1 MREVI
6 RTENL
11 YKRLPI
17 GGHELEILRDINLSI
32 YDGEMVA
39 IVGPS
44 GSGKSTLMGL
54 IGGLDSVSSGKI
66 FVDDIDITGLSERKL
81 TRLRSEKIGFV
92 FQTFNLIPT
101 LTALENVMLPRQ
113 FSPVRSGAR
122 ERGEA
127 LLEMFNLADQMHS
140 TTKRLSGGEQQRVA
154 IARALINE
162 PALLLCDEPSG
173 NLDTASTAIVI
184 DALFQVRNE
193 TGTTVIVVTH
203 DPILANQ
210 MDRRI
215 ELVDG
220 EIVNIEGTLV

>member
-6 RTENL
+6 RTVNL

-17 GGHELEILRDINLSI
+17 GGHELEILHDINLTI
-32 YDGEMVA
+32 HDGEMVA

-54 IGGLDSVSSGKI
+54 IGGLDSVTSGTI
-66 FVDDIDITGLSERKL
+66 YIDDIDITQLGERKL
-81 TRLRSEKIGFV
+81 TRLRNEKIGFV
-92 FQTFNLIPT
+92 FQYFNLIPT

-113 FSPVRSGAR
+113 FSPTRSGAR

-127 LLEMFNLADQMHS
+127 LLEMLNLTDRMHS

-184 DALFQVRNE
+184 DALFHVRKE
-193 TGTTVIVVTH
+193 TGTTVVVVTH

-220 EIVNIEGTLV
+220 EIVNIEGTPA